1 MIRIA
6 NRIIGDTKMK
16 YSFYIVYSNE
26 HINSQ
31 KVFDTFEE
39 ADKALKDY
47 IDISMDNGLQIFGCV
62 TVWKCEGC

>member
-1 MIRIA
+1 
-6 NRIIGDTKMK
+6 MK